1 MQLSHSKTVF
11 KSQIESCNNSD
22 EISEHQNRPLNIRLP
37 LRTNAQILQFPLI
50 KSQHGIIRSA
60 ALNPVSTERFGTL
73 DPPDAR
79 QTRISAP
86 RIHIPSPG
94 IERGFALIQMHLPHV
109 LLQPFFVDIPKTTLK
124 TTFNEVMPSLDLKT

>member
-1 MQLSHSKTVF
+1 MLKSFNFPHQITTWNYTKCSLKSSFQLKDLAHLT
-11 KSQIESCNNSD
+11 
-22 EISEHQNRPLNIRLP
+22 H
-37 LRTNAQILQFPLI
+37 
-50 KSQHGIIRSA
+50 
-60 ALNPVSTERFGTL
+60 
-73 DPPDAR
+73 PDAR

>member
-1 MQLSHSKTVF
+1 M
-11 KSQIESCNNSD
+11 
-22 EISEHQNRPLNIRLP
+22 P

-60 ALNPVSTERFGTL
+60 ASNPVSTEKFGTL

-94 IERGFALIQMHLPHV
+94 IKRGFALIQMHLSHV
-109 LLQPFFVDIPKTTLK
+109 LLQPFFVDILKTTLK
-124 TTFNEVMPSLDLKT
+124 TNYNTDMQNEFIRKKSKRTQD